1 MDGENKTSPETV
13 ELSRAEVLAV
23 LNVMEARFIPGLEP
37 APGSEQASDLST
49 SDPVE
54 GFQSL
59 QARGLAQSDAE
70 GRWLVHRLL
79 LTLVGTCAYSHSAVL
94 AYHWPVGQET
104 PTSLFGHIRDDDAV
118 MHTPSGTGLHT
129 FALLSSKEALVDLAL
144 EKCGFNL
151 EGGARVQ
158 VLILRD
164 AFNRAREL
172 ASQGQNTDA
181 ARMLRSAKVSAD
193 AAEGLSGALSASP
206 LISAFQVLKHQGESI
221 RTREFTLINNDGG
234 AWLVMPTGVNPDSPL
249 LAKGI
254 GRNELGALL
263 SGWL

>member
-1 MDGENKTSPETV
+1 MDEENKTSPETV

-23 LNVMEARFIPGLEP
+23 LNVMQARFIPGLEP
-37 APGSEQASDLST
+37 VPGNAQASDLAAP
-49 SDPVE
+49 DPAE

-59 QARGLAQSDAE
+59 QARGLAQVDAE

-79 LTLVGTCAYSHSAVL
+79 LTMVGTCAYSHSAVL
-94 AYHWPVGQET
+94 AYHWPAGQET
-104 PTSLFGHIRDDDAV
+104 PTSLFGHIRQDDAV

-129 FALLSSKEALVDLAL
+129 FALLSSKDALVDLAL
-144 EKCGFNL
+144 EKCGFQS

-158 VLILRD
+158 VLVLRD

-172 ASQGQNTDA
+172 ASQGQDKDA
-181 ARMLRSAKVSAD
+181 AQMLRSAGVSED

-221 RTREFTLINNDGG
+221 RSREFTLINNGSG

-249 LAKGI
+249 MAKGI

-263 SGWL
+263 AGWL